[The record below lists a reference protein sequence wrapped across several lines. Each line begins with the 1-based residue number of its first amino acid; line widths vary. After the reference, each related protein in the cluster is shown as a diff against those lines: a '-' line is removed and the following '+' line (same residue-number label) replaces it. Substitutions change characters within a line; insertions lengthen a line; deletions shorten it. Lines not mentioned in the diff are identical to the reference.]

1 VRPNRAPVASHGGRQ
16 SAGAAPSDKKWIVG
30 VDLGGTN
37 IVVGVLPLD
46 GGGGTVLA
54 RHDLPTEAQRGAK
67 FVVDRIVGLIEQCM
81 ADVLAEHGG
90 VREDFAGVGIG
101 SPGPLNRA
109 TGTVINT
116 PNLGWRNFPLRD
128 LIANAVR
135 LPATLDN
142 DANCATYGEW
152 WLGAGREVDSLVGLT
167 LGTGIGGGIVLNGEI
182 FHGASDAAGEIG
194 HMTIEANGRK
204 CKCGNYGCL
213 EAYASGPAIALRA
226 VEGIEAGA
234 ESLLPALVNGRLE
247 DITAAT
253 VYEGVVLGD
262 PYANEVMRETA
273 KILGAGIAN
282 MINVLNPEMIV
293 IAGGVT
299 RAGDH
304 LFSPLRAE
312 VRRRAFRSAQE
323 ACEIVSAQLPGTAG
337 VIGAIAVFK
346 KEIYGA
352 V

>member
-1 VRPNRAPVASHGGRQ
+1 M
-16 SAGAAPSDKKWIVG
+16 DKRWIAG

-37 IVVGVLPLD
+37 IVVGLLPIEGGEVLGL
-46 GGGGTVLA
+46 
-54 RHDLPTEAQRGAK
+54 RSMPTDSGRGAK
-67 FVVDRIVGLIEQCM
+67 FVVDRIIGMVEHCI
-81 ADVLAEHGG
+81 ADVLASQDGT
-90 VREDFAGVGIG
+90 RDQIAGVGIG
-101 SPGPLNRA
+101 SPGPLDRR

-128 LIANAVR
+128 LICNAVH

-152 WLGAGREVDSLVGLT
+152 WLGAGRGTRALVGLT

-182 FHGASDAAGEIG
+182 FHGCSDVAGEIG
-194 HMTIEANGRK
+194 HMTIDSNGRK

-213 EAYASGPAIALRA
+213 EQYASGPAIALRA

-234 ESLLPALVNGRLE
+234 ETVLVEMVNGRMD

-253 VYEGVVLGD
+253 VYEATMQGD
-262 PYANEVMRETA
+262 AYATEVMKDTA
-273 KILGAGIAN
+273 KFLGAGVASI
-282 MINVLNPEMIV
+282 INVLNPEMVV

-299 RAGDH
+299 RAGDT
-304 LFSPLRAE
+304 LFEPLRAE

-323 ACEIVSAQLPGTAG
+323 CCRIVPAELPGTAG
-337 VIGAIAVFK
+337 VVGSAGVFK
-346 KEIYGA
+346 KENYGS

>member
-1 VRPNRAPVASHGGRQ
+1 MSQAPDGKR
-16 SAGAAPSDKKWIVG
+16 WIVG

-37 IVVGVLPLD
+37 TVVGVLPFS
-46 GGGGTVLA
+46 GGEVLA
-54 RHDLPTEAQRGAK
+54 LRTAATEATRGAK
-67 FVVDRIVGLIEQCM
+67 YVVDRITAMIEE
-81 ADVLAEHGG
+81 AIAEVIAEHGG
-90 VREDFAGVGIG
+90 SREDFCGVGIG
-101 SPGPLNRA
+101 SPGPLDRK
-109 TGTVINT
+109 TGVVINT

-128 LIANAVR
+128 LISNAVG

-152 WLGAGREVDSLVGLT
+152 WLGAGRGVDTLVGLT

-182 FHGASDAAGEIG
+182 YHGVSDAAGEIG
-194 HMTIEANGRK
+194 HMTIDSTGRR

-226 VEGIEAGA
+226 MEGIEAGA
-234 ESLLPALVNGRLE
+234 ESVLPDLVNGRLE

-253 VYEGVVLGD
+253 VYEAVVLGD
-262 PYANEVMRETA
+262 PYANEVMKETA
-273 KILGAGIAN
+273 KFLGAGVAN
-282 MINVLNPEMIV
+282 IINILNPGMVV

-304 LFSPLRAE
+304 LFVPLRAE
-312 VRRRAFRSAQE
+312 VRRRAFRSAEE
-323 ACEIVSAQLPGTAG
+323 ACQIVSGQLPGTAG
-337 VIGAIAVFK
+337 VIGAAAVFK
-346 KEIYGA
+346 RETYGK

>member
-1 VRPNRAPVASHGGRQ
+1 MSQAPDGKR
-16 SAGAAPSDKKWIVG
+16 WIVG

-37 IVVGVLPLD
+37 TVVGVLPFS
-46 GGGGTVLA
+46 GGEVLA
-54 RHDLPTEAQRGAK
+54 LRTAATEATRGAK
-67 FVVDRIVGLIEQCM
+67 YVVDRITAMIEE
-81 ADVLAEHGG
+81 AIAEVIAEHGG
-90 VREDFAGVGIG
+90 SREDFCGVGIG
-101 SPGPLNRA
+101 SPGPLDRK
-109 TGTVINT
+109 TGVVINT

-128 LIANAVR
+128 LISNAVG

-152 WLGAGREVDSLVGLT
+152 WLGAGRGVDTLVGLT

-182 FHGASDAAGEIG
+182 YHGVSDAAGEIG
-194 HMTIEANGRK
+194 HMTIDSTGRK

-226 VEGIEAGA
+226 MEGIEAGA
-234 ESLLPALVNGRLE
+234 ESVLPDLVNGRLE

-253 VYEGVVLGD
+253 VYEAVVLGD
-262 PYANEVMRETA
+262 PYANEVMKETA
-273 KILGAGIAN
+273 KFLGAGVAN
-282 MINVLNPEMIV
+282 IINVLNPGMVV

-304 LFSPLRAE
+304 LFVPLRAE
-312 VRRRAFRSAQE
+312 VRRRAFRSAEE
-323 ACEIVSAQLPGTAG
+323 ACQIVSGQLPGTAG
-337 VIGAIAVFK
+337 VIGAAAVFK
-346 KEIYGA
+346 RETYGK